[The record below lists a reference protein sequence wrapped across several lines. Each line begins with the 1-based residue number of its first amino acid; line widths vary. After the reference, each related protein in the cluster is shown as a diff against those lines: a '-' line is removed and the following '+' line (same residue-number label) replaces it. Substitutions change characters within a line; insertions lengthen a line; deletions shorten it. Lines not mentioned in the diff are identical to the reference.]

1 MNMNSDELQGAVSR
15 LTDEAITG
23 LLLVIGDEV
32 KARAEARNAA
42 LPDDVWLTA
51 RQGHPSQVTRA
62 QANQLVKAGTHEI
75 VTAPQGDDPTDL
87 VWVST
92 KLGHVV
98 QVPKAMAIEL
108 LGACSHRLAKP
119 EEYGA
124 KA

>member
-1 MNMNSDELQGAVSR
+1 MNSDELQGAVSR

-23 LLLVIGDEV
+23 LLQVIGDEV
-32 KARAEARNAA
+32 KARTEARNAA

-51 RQGHPSQVTRA
+51 RQGHPSQVTRE
-62 QANQLVKAGTHEI
+62 QANQFVEAGTHEL
-75 VTAPQGDDPTDL
+75 VTAPHGDEPTDL
-87 VWVST
+87 CWVAT

-98 QVPKAMAIEL
+98 QVPKAKAVEL
-108 LGACSHRLAKP
+108 LDAGTHRLAKP

>member
-1 MNMNSDELQGAVSR
+1 MNSDELQGAVSR

-23 LLLVIGDEV
+23 LLQVIGDEV
-32 KARAEARNAA
+32 KARTAARNAA
-42 LPDDVWLTA
+42 LPEYVWLTA
-51 RQGHPSQVTRA
+51 RQGHPSQVTRER
-62 QANQLVKAGTHEI
+62 ANQLVKAGTHEI
-75 VTAPQGDDPTDL
+75 VTAPQGDEPTDL

-98 QVPKAMAIEL
+98 QVPKAKAIEL
-108 LGACSHRLAKP
+108 LSAGTHRVSKP

>member
-1 MNMNSDELQGAVSR
+1 MNSDELQGAVSR

-23 LLLVIGDEV
+23 LLQAIGNEV
-32 KARAEARNAA
+32 KARTEARNAA

-51 RQGHPSQVTRA
+51 RQGHPSQVTRE
-62 QANQLVKAGTHEI
+62 QANQLVEAGTHEL
-75 VTAPQGDDPTDL
+75 VTAPHGDEPTDL
-87 VWVST
+87 CWVAT

-98 QVPKAMAIEL
+98 QVPKAKAIEQL
-108 LGACSHRLAKP
+108 DAGTHRVAKP

>member
-1 MNMNSDELQGAVSR
+1 MNYEELQGAVAR
-15 LTDEAITG
+15 LTDEAING

-32 KARAEARNAA
+32 KARTEARNAA

-51 RQGHPSQVTRA
+51 RQGHPSQVGRE

-75 VTAPQGDDPTDL
+75 VTAPQGDELTDL

-92 KLGHVV
+92 KLARAV
-98 QVPKAMAIEL
+98 QVPKAKAIEL
-108 LGACSHRLAKP
+108 LDAGSHRLAKP